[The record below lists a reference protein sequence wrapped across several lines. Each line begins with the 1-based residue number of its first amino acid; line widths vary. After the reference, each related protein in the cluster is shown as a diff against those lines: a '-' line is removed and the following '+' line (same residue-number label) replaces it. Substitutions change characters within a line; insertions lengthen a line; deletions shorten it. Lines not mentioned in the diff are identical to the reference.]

1 MLFTDSPAIAIEDLA
16 DHETV
21 ILDTASTEGINLTVK
36 IGLATTE
43 VGLELQSRFPQL
55 GPVNI
60 ALVTPG
66 LLGLATFK
74 LNNVVVTPALRLW
87 LIFHTLEIV
96 YRDAYHN
103 QLNDRYKAKWDE
115 YKDLSSFASGLLF
128 RVGVGTVVNSIP
140 QAAHP
145 RLSLVG
151 GSLAPA
157 KYFVQIAWRNA
168 NGEEGGP
175 SELTALDVPGGN
187 TLQVMAVRPPSIAI
201 SWNVYAGASP
211 DSLFL
216 QNPSP
221 LDPSASW
228 TAPSSGLLTSG
239 PQPGTGQQPT
249 FLNPAPRIL
258 LRG

>member
-21 ILDTASTEGINLTVK
+21 ILDTASNEGINLTVK
-36 IGLATTE
+36 IGLATDE
-43 VGLELQSRFPQL
+43 VGLQLQSRFPQL
-55 GPVNI
+55 GLVNF
-60 ALVTPG
+60 T
-66 LLGLATFK
+66 
-74 LNNVVVTPALRLW
+74 LNSVVVTPALRLW

-115 YKDLSSFASGLLF
+115 YKNLSEFASGLLF
-128 RVGVGTVVNSIP
+128 RIGVGTVVDPIP

-145 RLSLVG
+145 QLSLVPG
-151 GSLAPA
+151 ALTAA

-175 SELTALDVPGGN
+175 SEMTALDVTSGN
-187 TLQVMAVRPPSIAI
+187 TLQVSAVNSPPNGL
-201 SWNVYAGASP
+201 SWNVYAGTTT
-211 DSLFL
+211 DNLYR
-216 QNPSP
+216 QNPAP
-221 LDPSASW
+221 LDGTASW
-228 TAPSSGLLTSG
+228 MAPGSFLLTSG
-239 PQPGTGQQPT
+239 PQPGTGQPPT
-249 FLNPAPRIL
+249 FLSPGPRIL

>member
-1 MLFTDSPAIAIEDLA
+1 MLFTDNPAIAIEDLA

-36 IGLATTE
+36 IGLATNE
-43 VGLELQSRFPQL
+43 VGLQLQSRFPQL
-55 GPVNI
+55 GLVNN

-66 LLGLATFK
+66 LLGLVNFK

-115 YKDLSSFASGLLF
+115 YKDLSTFASGLLF
-128 RVGVGTVVNSIP
+128 RIGVGTAVNPIP
-140 QAAHP
+140 QAANP
-145 RLSLVG
+145 QLSLVG
-151 GSLAPA
+151 GALAPA
-157 KYFVQIAWRNA
+157 KYFVQIGWRNA
-168 NGEEGGP
+168 NSEEGRP
-175 SELTALDVPGGN
+175 SEMRALDVPAGN
-187 TLQVMAVRPPSIAI
+187 TLHVTAVNPPANAI
-201 SWNVYAGASP
+201 SWNVYAGATP
-211 DSLFL
+211 DNLFL
-216 QNPSP
+216 QNPTP
-221 LDPSASW
+221 LDPTASW

-249 FLNPAPRIL
+249 FLSPGPRIL

>member
-1 MLFTDSPAIAIEDLA
+1 MLFTDSPAIASEGLA

-43 VGLELQSRFPQL
+43 VGLQLQSRFPQL
-55 GPVNI
+55 GLVNN

-115 YKDLSSFASGLLF
+115 YKDLSTFAAGLLYPI
-128 RVGVGTVVNSIP
+128 GVGTVLDPIP
-140 QAAHP
+140 LADHP
-145 RLSLVG
+145 LLSLVA
-151 GSLAPA
+151 GSLTPA
-157 KYFVQIAWRNA
+157 KYLVQVAWRHVT
-168 NGEEGGP
+168 GEVGGP
-175 SELTALDVPGGN
+175 S
-187 TLQVMAVRPPSIAI
+187 
-201 SWNVYAGASP
+201 
-211 DSLFL
+211 
-216 QNPSP
+216 
-221 LDPSASW
+221 
-228 TAPSSGLLTSG
+228 
-239 PQPGTGQQPT
+239 
-249 FLNPAPRIL
+249 
-258 LRG
+258 